1 MAVTGETKKIGDEVP
16 EHEKKELDAI
26 ASTVVQEAEA
36 SEKCDIEEA
45 LQATGH
51 KTCVYPNRIVLGIK
65 IDGIKGKRGVHVD
78 IVHVLDWRKASFS
91 GSLLAMQS
99 AVLETLNR
107 DLTSILRDVNLLDMH
122 TSRSR
127 RTTRGRIKFEMLKA
141 HENHS
146 GSQIHETRTVYVV
159 TEDIRPSID
168 LSWLTNATRIVGIDQ
183 FALAKQSDTRSVLPE
198 MQRRVKPEKWKHLEK
213 SVNLGWVSIILF
225 TFGIVGLAST
235 LYVLGSGV
243 GRILLPLAAM
253 IVGSLVGSIVFMMSR
268 REMNHFFELVEEETA
283 GLRRIGDG
291 ERISQS
297 VAENADKFKRLKDMS
312 FVISPLMASVGGAIR
327 ISDMKGAVF
336 SASSAIDEIA
346 RFSTREEDILNDDEG
361 LSKFLGIFAALD
373 PEYDEALMSLSY
385 VALSSY
391 TSNPL
396 LDEEV
401 ILHSTVLLNALGRI
415 GVVQPEVKTSI
426 DELMNQQSM
435 SQMFTNLE
443 QELNNPDPV
452 EDRVLAEIGKAHKDG
467 ETGEEVNKED
477 MTTAASLD
485 DLQMTIEDS
494 TKEEIDSMPVIFAE
508 TAEVDEI
515 EPTAADVVKETMQK
529 ENRSN
534 SVESE
539 DSASSEMEED

>member
-1 MAVTGETKKIGDEVP
+1 MAVTGETKKVGDDIP

-26 ASTVVQEAEA
+26 TSKAVQEAEA
-36 SEKCDIEEA
+36 SEKYDIAEA
-45 LQATGH
+45 LQDTGH
-51 KTCVYPNRIVLGIK
+51 KTCVYPNGIVLGLK

-107 DLTSILRDVNLLDMH
+107 DLTSILRDVNLLEMR

-127 RTTRGRIKFEMLKA
+127 RTTRGRIEFEMLKA
-141 HENHS
+141 HESHS

-159 TEDIRPSID
+159 TEDVRPSVD
-168 LSWLTNATRIVGIDQ
+168 LSWLTNAARIVGMDQ

-198 MQRRVKPEKWKHLEK
+198 MQRRVKPEKWTHLEK
-213 SVNLGWVSIILF
+213 SVNLGWISIILF
-225 TFGIVGLAST
+225 AFGIVGFASSM
-235 LYVLGSGV
+235 YVLASGV
-243 GRILLPLAAM
+243 GRLILPLAAM
-253 IVGSLVGSIVFMMSR
+253 IGGSILGSITFMMSR
-268 REMNHFFELVEEETA
+268 REMNQFFELVEEETA
-283 GLRRIGDG
+283 GIRRIGDG

-327 ISDMKGAVF
+327 ISDMKGAVY

-346 RFSTREEDILNDDEG
+346 RFSTREEEILSEDEG

-373 PEYDEALMSLSY
+373 PEYDEASMSLSY

-391 TSNPL
+391 ASNPL

-401 ILHSTVLLNALGRI
+401 ILHSTTLLNALGRI

-426 DELMNQQSM
+426 DELINQQSM
-435 SQMFTNLE
+435 SKMFTNLE
-443 QELNNPDPV
+443 QELNKPDPE
-452 EDRVLAEIGKAHKDG
+452 EDRVLGEISGAHVAAEQNE
-467 ETGEEVNKED
+467 ETNNED

-485 DLQMTIEDS
+485 DLQMTIKGA
-494 TKEEIDSMPVIFAE
+494 TKEEIDSMPVIVAE
-508 TAEVDEI
+508 TAEVSVEI
-515 EPTAADVVKETMQK
+515 EPTA
-529 ENRSN
+529 
-534 SVESE
+534 
-539 DSASSEMEED
+539 